1 MNCSDPIPVMAS
13 YTSSNTEPER
23 WAKIVAGADSGRHPE
38 IMIDDGKLVAVSI
51 PSIANARIQSF
62 LADVFKDGDNEW
74 FRPDSDPVESTA
86 EKAAD
91 DGQPGSS
98 EKKKISLTQQ
108 RANARQEKKDKGQV
122 KVRAELNKENF
133 TPQEW
138 ATINMKIGTMRPSGV
153 YREGGK
159 VVATH
164 NNNVDEARNNLH
176 SFVAYALGQY
186 PKGSKNVYERGS
198 GLATLRQ

>member
-1 MNCSDPIPVMAS
+1 MAS
-13 YTSSNTEPER
+13 YTSSNTEPGR

-38 IMIDDGKLVAVSI
+38 IMIDDGKLVAVSM
-51 PSIANARIQSF
+51 PGIANARIQSF

-74 FRPDSDPVESTA
+74 FRPDDGPVESTS
-86 EKAAD
+86 EKAAN

-98 EKKKISLTQQ
+98 KKKKISLTQQ

-122 KVRAELNKENF
+122 KAKAELTKEGF
-133 TPQEW
+133 TSQEW
-138 ATINMKIGTMRPSGV
+138 VTINMKIGTLRPAGV
-153 YREGGK
+153 YREGGQ

-186 PKGSKNVYERGS
+186 PKGFKNVHERGS
-198 GLATLRQ
+198 GLTTLRQ